1 MPPLPKLP
9 DFQTLEAKIQVAIV
23 AGVLALIGVGGY
35 TGLVAPK
42 NREIKNLKVQLT
54 REEPDSITAPQ
65 PFSPIT
71 EEERKL
77 WEQLEARLRE
87 RFPADKDLPAALRA
101 VAELARSAR
110 MELVSLN
117 LQTPAVKS
125 TGGAS
130 GAAASGAAN
139 PPPLQIPPPLTL
151 SPALI
156 KLTALHRYGDL
167 VQFLDGLDRLPV
179 AVTVESM
186 EVKRVENHLSTEM
199 TLRTLRWGAS

>member
-1 MPPLPKLP
+1 MPRLP
-9 DFQTLEAKIQVAIV
+9 DFQTLEFKIQVAIV
-23 AGVLALIGVGGY
+23 AGALLLVGVGGY
-35 TGLVAPK
+35 AGLVAPK
-42 NREIKNLKVQLT
+42 NREIKNVKAQLS

-77 WEQLEARLRE
+77 WGQLEVRLRE

-101 VAELARSAR
+101 VAELARSAH

-117 LQTPAVKS
+117 LQTPVVKS
-125 TGGAS
+125 TS
-130 GAAASGAAN
+130 GAASGAAT
-139 PPPLQIPPPLTL
+139 PPPLQVPAPLTL
-151 SPALI
+151 SPPVI
-156 KLTALHRYGDL
+156 KLTVLHRYRDL

-179 AVTVESM
+179 AVTVESI
-186 EVKRVENHLSTEM
+186 EVRRVENQLSTEM